1 MTRTPGLDRDRLRD
15 ILASQ
20 HQVITC
26 EQAYDCG
33 LTRKAVDYRLRLDG
47 PWQWLLPAVY
57 VAGTGTIT
65 QDQRAVGALLYAGQ
79 GSVITGPAA
88 VRRHHLTCAGPD
100 AIDVLI
106 PWTSRR
112 KSTGFVRVQRT
123 RRIPERGRVSGVI
136 RYALPA
142 RAVGDAARVLTR
154 FDDVRALVSE
164 ALLTER
170 CTLVELAEELQ
181 AGGLPRSA
189 YFREALAEV
198 TDGIRSVAEARFRR
212 LILGSELPRPMFNA
226 RLYDERGAFIAM
238 VDAWW
243 DRAGVAVEID
253 SRAYHSRAA
262 DQDHTADRHAELVA
276 HGVLPLHFAPRAI
289 RTDGRAVL
297 SKIGRAVEYGEARP
311 PLPIRALPVAA

>member
-26 EQAYDCG
+26 EQAYECG

-57 VAGTGTIT
+57 VAGTGVIT
-65 QDQRAVGALLYAGQ
+65 QNQRVVGALLYAGP
-79 GSVITGPAA
+79 GSVMTGPAA

-106 PWTSRR
+106 PWTSQR
-112 KSTGFVRVQRT
+112 KSSGFVRVHRT
-123 RRIPERGRVSGVI
+123 RRMPERGWVNGAI

-142 RAVGDAARVLTR
+142 RAVGDAARLLTR
-154 FDDVRALVSE
+154 FDDVRAVVSE
-164 ALLTER
+164 ALLTGR
-170 CTLVELAEELQ
+170 CTLAELAEELQ

-212 LILGSELPRPMFNA
+212 LILSSGLPRPMFNA

-243 DRAGVAVEID
+243 ERAGVAVEVD
-253 SRAYHSRAA
+253 SRAYHSRAK
-262 DQDHTADRHAELVA
+262 DQDRTADRHAELVA
-276 HGVLPLHFAPRAI
+276 HGILPLHFAPQTI
-289 RTDGRAVL
+289 RTDGRAVV
-297 SKIGRAVEYGEARP
+297 SKIGRAVEHGQARP
-311 PLPIRALPVAA
+311 PLPIRAFPVAA